1 MRSSKRKPSGS
12 SKSETTLTVLQLHHT
27 ELLCDGC
34 PQHLAQAHTM
44 QQHRA
49 PSPAAL
55 LFPSPATLIPIPASV
70 FLVINGAIAA
80 ESVNNYFI
88 ITSVYADGFVYHLFT
103 LVLSFAGAV
112 ADILNLNAV
121 AGAVVVVVTAVA
133 VVTLLLFNA
142 F

>member
-1 MRSSKRKPSGS
+1 
-12 SKSETTLTVLQLHHT
+12 
-27 ELLCDGC
+27 
-34 PQHLAQAHTM
+34 M

-49 PSPAAL
+49 T
-55 LFPSPATLIPIPASV
+55 SPATLIPIPASV

-112 ADILNLNAV
+112 
-121 AGAVVVVVTAVA
+121 VVVVTAVA
-133 VVTLLLFNA
+133 VVNLLLFNA

>member
-27 ELLCDGC
+27 DLLCDGC

-49 PSPAAL
+49 T
-55 LFPSPATLIPIPASV
+55 SPATLIPIPASV

>member
-49 PSPAAL
+49 PSPA
-55 LFPSPATLIPIPASV
+55 TLIPIPASV

-88 ITSVYADGFVYHLFT
+88 ITSVYADGFVYRLFT